1 MLLLLLACAD
11 AVKPPPVV
19 NDSNTGDSGGADTD
33 PDDTDPD
40 DTDPDDTGPDDTGAP
55 LADGDNLVRL
65 GAWLEEEERTLVETT
80 GVLALD
86 SATVAVCMGA
96 QPLATFDLTDPTA
109 PVRLATVPL
118 PRPASGFRCQH
129 LATTGDGRLLVA
141 HHGDET
147 GPSWLA
153 LADVRDPAAPL
164 GLDAWAG
171 PAVERVAAT
180 GDTAWVAA
188 HEDGLLRFDLSANV
202 LDLPEPVPGVSGN
215 VYAVAH
221 RAGRVA
227 VGTVEG
233 DLFLVEGDAVTGPLA
248 LSGPVRDLAWLD
260 DGALVA
266 ACGSDGL
273 DRVDVDTLTV
283 TAHADTTGT
292 ALDVAALADGA
303 VAVAGWGA
311 LFVHEGAS
319 LALLGAEDPRTR
331 STPGIALAVEALG
344 DNLLVGEW
352 NGLLSYAWDP
362 TVSAPEVRLD
372 ASRFDFGVVAAGEVD
387 AATVVVRNDGPK
399 PLTVTGLSVAD
410 GTVAVDRAAF
420 TVPAGDA
427 AFAELTWSS
436 TGGPLSTTLTLT
448 TNDPDEPTI
457 ALPVYANR
465 VGAGLGD
472 VVPSFSYTALDSADV
487 YTSQALGQPALLSYF
502 ATH

>member
-1 MLLLLLACAD
+1 MLLLLLHACAGPT
-11 AVKPPPVV
+11 KGPPVV
-19 NDSNTGDSGGADTD
+19 NDSNTGDSGGTDTDD
-33 PDDTDPD
+33 PDDTDTD
-40 DTDPDDTGPDDTGAP
+40 DTDPDDTGAP

-65 GAWLEEEERTLVETT
+65 GAWMEDEERTLVETT

-86 SATVAVCMGA
+86 ATTVAMCMGA
-96 QPLATFDLTDPTA
+96 QTLATFDLTDPAA

-118 PRPASGFRCQH
+118 PRPAGGFRCQH

-147 GPSWLA
+147 GPSWLG
-153 LADVRDPAAPL
+153 LADVRDPAAPI
-164 GLDAWAG
+164 GLAAWAG
-171 PAVERVAAT
+171 PAVERVAAA
-180 GDTAWVAA
+180 GNTAWVAA
-188 HEDGLLRFDLSANV
+188 HEDGLLRFDLSV
-202 LDLPEPVPGVSGN
+202 DTLDLPEPVLGVTGN

-233 DLFLVEGDAVTGPLA
+233 SLFLVDGDVVTGPLA

-292 ALDVAALADGA
+292 ALDVAVLSDGA
-303 VAVAGWGA
+303 VAVAGWSA
-311 LFVHEGAS
+311 VFVHDGGS

-331 STPGIALAVEALG
+331 STPGIALAVEAFG
-344 DNLLVGEW
+344 DALLVGEW

-362 TVSAPEVRLD
+362 TVSAPEVRID
-372 ASRFDFGVVAAGEVD
+372 ATRFDFGAVAAGEVD
-387 AATVVVRNDGPK
+387 ALTVVLRNDGPK
-399 PLTVTGLSVAD
+399 PLTITGLSVAD
-410 GTVAVDRAAF
+410 TAVTVDRAAF
-420 TVPAGDA
+420 TIPAGGAD
-427 AFAELTWSS
+427 FAELTWSS
-436 TGGPLSTTLTLT
+436 TGGPLSTALTFA
-448 TNDPDEPTI
+448 TNDPDEPT
-457 ALPVYANR
+457 VTVSVGANR
-465 VGAGLGD
+465 VGTGLGEM
-472 VVPSFSYTALDSADV
+472 VPAFSYTALDSADV

-502 ATH
+502 ATY